1 MFKSITNSSFI
12 SGILSAVFPILL
24 HTHPASAAKPKLPAW
39 ATEVIETV
47 GREPVFYERT
57 VDAEYLLRERI
68 VTYGDD
74 EAVEKNV
81 DRRIV
86 RILSEKG
93 TVHGQDFAYGYDR
106 KSSIASIEAWTLKPN
121 GNVIELDE
129 DSIRETSRYS
139 GFIDYDDV
147 RVKVFSVPEVAR
159 GDLVVVEVE
168 THFMHPVWS
177 SGFSG
182 EWRIQDRR
190 PWIPTYLARFVLR
203 HGSTW
208 SYRYRLYD
216 EQNHAGTYVENGYTV
231 WEWKQIR
238 FPVGSE
244 HIAASPQLRY
254 VCSTEDPRWADRNRT
269 SWDDLAALY
278 HGLSKA
284 RLVPSDEMKR
294 VVADL
299 VENATTQL
307 EKIRAISNYVRES
320 LTYVA
325 VEIGIGG
332 YQPRHVQNTFKNRY
346 GDCKDMS
353 SMVVSLLAEAGI
365 TAYPALIRTYDDGI
379 VDPDFPM
386 DYFNHCIAYV
396 PDVVETEDWI
406 EAWPIH
412 ARFGRSLWIDATAQ
426 TASIEDMPS
435 SIQGTYALVV
445 TPGKGY
451 LIETPVFGPE
461 QNVERRIGSATLSL
475 GGDLGFMGEE
485 QFSGIYN
492 IQTRA
497 RLKQGTDQDRQ
508 KWIRQYV
515 GNRLARSDVGDF
527 QHSDLDDLDE
537 KLRIR
542 YRFSVQRYANTAG
555 NLMFFRPNIMILW
568 KRNPIKDEQE
578 VQHVTHVQPFMET
591 DSITFE
597 LPASYAVND
606 LPDAIDLE
614 TDFGSYRATYT
625 IVGDSLIYERKLI
638 LKRREIPA
646 ESYADLKVFFGS
658 VVKSDKA
665 VVVLERRS
673 AYPN

>member
-1 MFKSITNSSFI
+1 MFKSTKRSIFI
-12 SGILSAVFPILL
+12 SGILSAVFPIML
-24 HTHPASAAKPKLPAW
+24 HTLPASAAKPKLPAW
-39 ATEVIETV
+39 ATEAIETV
-47 GREPVFYERT
+47 GREPVFYERS
-57 VDAEYLLRERI
+57 VDAEYLLREKI

-74 EAVEKNV
+74 EAVEKNL

-86 RILSEKG
+86 RILSAKG
-93 TVHGQDFAYGYDR
+93 TVHGHDFAYGFDR
-106 KSSIASIEAWTLKPN
+106 KSKISSIKAWTLKPN
-121 GNVIELDE
+121 GNVIELGRE
-129 DSIRETSRYS
+129 SIRETSRYS

-147 RVKVFSVPEVAR
+147 KIKVFSVPDVAR
-159 GDLVVVEVE
+159 GDLIVVEVE
-168 THFMHPVWS
+168 THYMHPVWS

-182 EWRIQDRR
+182 EWRVQDRR

-203 HGSTW
+203 HGPDW

-216 EQNHAGTYVENGYTV
+216 EYNHAGTYNEEGYTA
-231 WEWKQIR
+231 WEWQHIR
-238 FPVGSE
+238 VPAGSME
-244 HIAASPQLRY
+244 IAASPQLRY

-284 RLVPSDEMKR
+284 RLVPSDEMKQ

-299 VENATTQL
+299 VENSTTQL
-307 EKIRAISNYVRES
+307 EKIRAITNYVRES

-353 SMVVSLLAEAGI
+353 SMIVSLLVEADI

-396 PDVVETEDWI
+396 PGVEETEDWI
-406 EAWPIH
+406 EAWPKH
-412 ARFGRSLWIDATAQ
+412 ARFGRSLWIDATAK

-461 QNVERRIGSATLSL
+461 RNVERRIGSATLSL
-475 GGDLGFMGEE
+475 GGDLGFKGEE
-485 QFSGIYN
+485 LFSGVYN
-492 IQTRA
+492 IRTRA
-497 RLKQGTDQDRQ
+497 RLKQGNDQDRQ

-515 GNRLARSDVGDF
+515 GNRITRSDIGDF
-527 QHSDLDDLDE
+527 QHSDLGNLDE

-542 YRFSVQRYANTAG
+542 YGFSVQRYANMAG

-568 KRNPIKDEQE
+568 KRNPFRYEQE
-578 VQHVTHVQPFMET
+578 VQHVTHVQPFMEM
-591 DSITFE
+591 DSLTFE
-597 LPASYAVND
+597 LPPSFAVND
-606 LPDAIDLE
+606 LPDAMDVE
-614 TDFGSYRATYT
+614 TDFGSYRTTYT
-625 IVGDSLIYERKLI
+625 IVGNLLIYERKLT

-646 ESYADLKVFFGS
+646 ESYAELKAFFDS

-673 AYPN
+673 AYPK